1 MIPCKHTY
9 IFRGTLGAGTT
20 NVAIPLEAGDFR
32 EFRAELDVT
41 AVSGTSPS
49 LAAKIQDNL
58 RDPALDKWNDL
69 VAFSAAS
76 SVSRQVV
83 NYTGPFADHLRL
95 NFTVTGT
102 SPSFTVVVT
111 IRFEGF

>member
-1 MIPCKHTY
+1 MTPYKHTY
-9 IFRGTLGAGTT
+9 TFRGTLTGGTT
-20 NVAIPLEAGDFR
+20 NVLIPLEAADFR

-41 AVSGTSPS
+41 GVSGSSPS
-49 LAAKIQDNL
+49 LVMKIQDNL

-69 VAFSAAS
+69 VAFNAAN
-76 SVSRQVV
+76 SVSRQVM